1 MLILIWFFH
10 ESPFLK
16 KIFCFVMFTHSHLI
30 LILFTLPP
38 PLCPA
43 GEEAWGKEVPPG
55 PPWSSRPH
63 RRQGRGTCSSGPAR
77 SHRGQPPSWSTCHP
91 LCQVWHRPIE
101 TFLIFIPCIWN
112 WKNIFFVFWIGKRFS
127 SYFELEKD
135 SHGCISSQDHNTW
148 VTAYSP
154 AMCKHVKGCVL

>member
-1 MLILIWFFH
+1 
-10 ESPFLK
+10 
-16 KIFCFVMFTHSHLI
+16 MFAHSHLI

-43 GEEAWGKEVPPG
+43 EGEVWGKEVPPD
-55 PPWSSRPH
+55 PPWPSRPR

-77 SHRGQPPSWSTCHP
+77 SHRGQPPSWSACHP
-91 LCQVWHRPIE
+91 LCQVWHGPIE
-101 TFLIFIPCIWN
+101 IFLTFIPCILN
-112 WKNIFFVFWIGKRFS
+112 WKKVFLVFWIGKKIFLVFWIDKKIFLVFWIGKTFS
-127 SYFELEKD
+127 LYFELEKD